1 MRCGS
6 LTSSDRAV
14 HDDRSRHC
22 VFSSTKSKESTVSS
36 SMDKVAV
43 IPPIKLKKMP
53 NEVFGKHG
61 ELHRDQRHRH
71 ELRENLRHKQQKAR
85 VMSVRW

>member
-1 MRCGS
+1 MR
-6 LTSSDRAV
+6 SSDRSI
-14 HDDRSRHC
+14 HDDQSRHC
-22 VFSSTKSKESTVSS
+22 VFSSTKSKESMVSS

-43 IPPIKLKKMP
+43 ESAIPSIKLKKMP
-53 NEVFGKHG
+53 NEVYGKHG

-71 ELRENLRHKQQKAR
+71 ELRENLRHKQLKGR